1 MLSEFTAVPASILG
15 IEMSACSSG
24 ASIWGPAFSKLK
36 IDAHILHQCKFGVR
50 ITKSKRPSACIANN
64 GLGADDK
71 GPLIL

>member
-36 IDAHILHQCKFGVR
+36 IDAHILHQSCREK
-50 ITKSKRPSACIANN
+50 P
-64 GLGADDK
+64 ADDVAVTTK
-71 GPLIL
+71 NGKSRTEDQFGRA